1 MKNIRGLKINHAQE
15 ETFSVRN
22 KHDSEPLGIPRS
34 LGALFKEDEYPV
46 QSSPSC
52 IHFPAPIKHF
62 K

>member
-1 MKNIRGLKINHAQE
+1 MHKE

-34 LGALFKEDEYPV
+34 LRALFKEDKYPM

-52 IHFPAPIKHF
+52 IHFPAPIKRL